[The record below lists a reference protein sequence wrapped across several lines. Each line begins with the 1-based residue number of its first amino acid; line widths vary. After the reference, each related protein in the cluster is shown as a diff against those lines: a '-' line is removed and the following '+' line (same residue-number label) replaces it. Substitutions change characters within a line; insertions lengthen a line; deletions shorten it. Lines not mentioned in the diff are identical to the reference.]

1 MPKNETSAYTPKYSK
16 SGTPIKS
23 KLQRI
28 AAGTGVLMILS
39 TAAIADD
46 DNFLGVIAHIA
57 IAVALLAYG
66 RAFDFQNRN
75 NR

>member
-1 MPKNETSAYTPKYSK
+1 MPKTDKSAYAPKYST
-16 SGTPIKS
+16 SGTQTKS

-28 AAGTGVLMILS
+28 AAGIGVLMILS

-46 DNFLGVIAHIA
+46 DNFLGVAAYIAV
-57 IAVALLAYG
+57 AVALLAYG

>member
-1 MPKNETSAYTPKYSK
+1 MPKSEKLVYTANNSNR
-16 SGTPIKS
+16 TTQTKS

-28 AAGTGVLMILS
+28 AAGIGVLMILS

-46 DNFLGVIAHIA
+46 DNFLGVAAYIAT
-57 IAVALLAYG
+57 AVALLAYG
-66 RAFDFQNRN
+66 RAFDFQNRK

>member
-1 MPKNETSAYTPKYSK
+1 MPKNETSAYAPKYST
-16 SGTPIKS
+16 SGTQTKS

-46 DNFLGVIAHIA
+46 DNFLGVIAYIA